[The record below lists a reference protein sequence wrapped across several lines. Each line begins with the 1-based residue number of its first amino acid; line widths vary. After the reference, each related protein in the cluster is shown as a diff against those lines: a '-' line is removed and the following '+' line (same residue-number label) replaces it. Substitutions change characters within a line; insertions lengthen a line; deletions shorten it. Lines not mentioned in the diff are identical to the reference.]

1 MIGTFFL
8 GLGYYLEKAFPVVVS
23 GLLMLLGVVGFLV
36 LGIGGTDQDENSLL
50 MVVMPIWMLLI
61 IAMGVITLRRE

>member
-1 MIGTFFL
+1 
-8 GLGYYLEKAFPVVVS
+8 
-23 GLLMLLGVVGFLV
+23 MLLGVVGFLV